1 MIKVD
6 FNWIAGYNP
15 ITGQAYTDDEDEKKR
30 NIKQAEEE
38 AKKAAEI
45 QVNPASAKEI
55 HTSTR
60 VINPP
65 GGRSTKLW

>member
-1 MIKVD
+1 MLKIK
-6 FNWIAGYNP
+6 IAGYNP

-30 NIKQAEEE
+30 AAQKKAEEE
-38 AKKAAEI
+38 AKKAAES
-45 QVNPASAKEI
+45 QQANGKEV

-60 VINPP
+60 VLNPP